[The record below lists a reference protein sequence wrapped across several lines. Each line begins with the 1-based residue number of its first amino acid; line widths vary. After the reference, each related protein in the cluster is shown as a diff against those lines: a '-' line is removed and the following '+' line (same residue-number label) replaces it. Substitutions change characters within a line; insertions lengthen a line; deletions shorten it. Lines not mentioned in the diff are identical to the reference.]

1 MSASVPAKGR
11 GREGSSWGTLRLPW
25 RLQAEGESTSVI
37 PECSTKSF
45 STMLEEETALPSKE
59 VSPISEETCY
69 REQLLTHHCHLHPHL
84 PPQKLLHA
92 CETEGGM
99 QSPSPCPK
107 HMHLFWHPFYAVTT
121 SRDRQKKLTVSIHR
135 SWFCFCSERRCIVKT
150 AFTLRIVHLPNFI
163 T

>member
-1 MSASVPAKGR
+1 M
-11 GREGSSWGTLRLPW
+11 LY
-25 RLQAEGESTSVI
+25 
-37 PECSTKSF
+37 KSF

-107 HMHLFWHPFYAVTT
+107 HMHLLWHSFYTATT
-121 SRDRQKKLTVSIHR
+121 SRDRQRKLTVSIHR

-163 T
+163 I